1 MKNELKDQNGNDTG
15 LVTVEDAN
23 TVQLTAQQIAEK
35 LAAIDKAKPIGRIDE
50 TYWSAEK
57 NDTFRGV
64 FIGWGEQEKTDQA
77 TGEVTTLLVVRFAT
91 KSNGVMRCGQV
102 KIKSAM
108 IGVTHGTMVQVTALG
123 KVAGKNV
130 KDFKIEILG

>member
-1 MKNELKDQNGNDTG
+1 MKEELKDHKGNDTG
-15 LVTVEDAN
+15 LVTIEQSN
-23 TVQLTAQQIAEK
+23 TVQISAEQIAAK
-35 LAAIDKAKPIGRIDE
+35 LAKIEKAKVIGRIDE
-50 TYWSAEK
+50 TYWNAEK

-64 FIGWGEQEKTDQA
+64 FVGWGEQEKTDQA
-77 TGEVTTLLVVRFAT
+77 TGEVTTLLVVRFSTA
-91 KSNGVMRCGQV
+91 KNGIMRCGQV

-108 IGVTHGTMVQVTALG
+108 IGRDIGTMVQVTALG